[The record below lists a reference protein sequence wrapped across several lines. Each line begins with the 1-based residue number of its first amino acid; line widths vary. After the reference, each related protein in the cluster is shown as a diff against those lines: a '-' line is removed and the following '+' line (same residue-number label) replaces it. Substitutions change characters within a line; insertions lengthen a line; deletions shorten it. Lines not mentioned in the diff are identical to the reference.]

1 MVNCIKCI
9 FILILFIISSL
20 VSATTYYISSAGND
34 ASNGTSTTTSWATLN
49 KVNGFS
55 FAAGDNILFNRGDT
69 WYGTLTISQSGTSNI
84 RITFGAYGS
93 GAKPIITG
101 FTTVSGWTN
110 VGNGIYSKVI
120 TPENNGTYGSSA
132 VNVVTVDGV
141 NTPMGRYPKQGNW
154 LSKI

>member
-55 FAAGDNILFNRGDT
+55 LAAGDNILFNRGDT
-69 WYGTLTISQSGTSNI
+69 WYGT
-84 RITFGAYGS
+84 
-93 GAKPIITG
+93 
-101 FTTVSGWTN
+101 
-110 VGNGIYSKVI
+110 
-120 TPENNGTYGSSA
+120 
-132 VNVVTVDGV
+132 
-141 NTPMGRYPKQGNW
+141 
-154 LSKI
+154 